1 MKEPLSDKIQL
12 KRQIEGDSL
21 QKIREDLHAL
31 ISYFEQVLVDLK
43 EGEVAKILHLL
54 EESQQENLDSTSDI
68 PDEKLV
74 QALSILFQLMNLVEE
89 NSSVQNR
96 RKIENRVGADAIRGS
111 WGETFEKWKKQGVSE
126 DQIAALLPTLRVMPV
141 LTAHPT
147 EAKRISILELH
158 RELYLLL
165 VRKENIIWT
174 MMEKDT
180 IDDSIKAILERW
192 WRSGEV
198 YLEKPTISSER
209 SNVMHYFSRV
219 FPEAL
224 KISDKRLKFTW
235 KSYGFNPKKLSL
247 PEQYP
252 IIEFGSWVGGDRDGH
267 PYVTAEVTKS
277 TLLEH
282 RKEAL
287 LLIKKQLLDLAA
299 HFSFSEAKNNHIAS
313 MVPLTAGSVITAD
326 CCLRTT
332 PVAMGPVNF
341 PSCVAI
347 IINSSSDRAIADS
360 GLFCQL
366 TSTFCGS
373 P

>member
-54 EESQQENLDSTSDI
+54 EESQQENLDSTSVI

-74 QALSILFQLMNLVEE
+74 QAWSILYQLMNLVEE

-180 IDDSIKAILERW
+180 IDDSIKAILER
-192 WRSGEV
+192 RS
-198 YLEKPTISSER
+198 PTIYGDGEQ
-209 SNVMHYFSRV
+209 SR
-219 FPEAL
+219 
-224 KISDKRLKFTW
+224 DFT
-235 KSYGFNPKKLSL
+235 
-247 PEQYP
+247 
-252 IIEFGSWVGGDRDGH
+252 
-267 PYVTAEVTKS
+267 YVDDVVESIVR
-277 TLLEH
+277 LLE
-282 RKEAL
+282 RPPEGAEGAAPYRILNVGNDQPVELEEFVAL
-287 LLIKKQLLDLAA
+287 LERHLCRKAVRKLAPMQQGDVPA
-299 HFSFSEAKNNHIAS
+299 TWADTRRLQALTGFAPRTPIDEGLRRMAEWLVAYDGAPPAPAS
-313 MVPLTAGSVITAD
+313 A
-326 CCLRTT
+326 R
-332 PVAMGPVNF
+332 
-341 PSCVAI
+341 
-347 IINSSSDRAIADS
+347 
-360 GLFCQL
+360 
-366 TSTFCGS
+366 
-373 P
+373 